1 MGRRERRRT
10 EDQVGAEKYEDRKSE
25 KGREIERVREKE

>member
-10 EDQVGAEKYEDRKSE
+10 EDIVGAEKYEDRKRE
-25 KGREIERVREKE
+25 KGRERESER